1 MCCVVFALHSSH
13 YGEEE
18 GAHVDLVV
26 PREERETSEM
36 GEQHHRQSAHTYT
49 LTPVTCIATCKLRC
63 RLLSPSPTLLLCS
76 NSSVI
81 ALSNVTHSQF
91 AADAAV
97 YVSVWE
103 DREVV
108 KRSR

>member
-1 MCCVVFALHSSH
+1 MCCGVFALHSPH
-13 YGEEE
+13 YGEEK
-18 GAHVDLVV
+18 GSHVDLVV

-49 LTPVTCIATCKLRC
+49 FTPVTCIATCKLRC
-63 RLLSPSPTLLLCS
+63 RLLSPTLLLCI

-81 ALSNVTHSQF
+81 ALSNVTRSQF

-97 YVSVWE
+97 YVCVWE